1 MIVNLAAIALGLF
14 IGWTAAHISK
24 EFKNNSSHL
33 AAYRAGLLQNHNDRL
48 RAKAMHPSSSSEP
61 TDSNVY
67 KLRRK

>member
-24 EFKNNSSHL
+24 EFKKSSSMVS
-33 AAYRAGLLQNHNDRL
+33 AYRAGMLQRQNEL
-48 RAKAMHPSSSSEP
+48 ARAKHLHPSSSSEP
-61 TDSNVY
+61 TAANVY

>member
-24 EFKNNSSHL
+24 ELKNSSSMVS
-33 AAYRAGLLQNHNDRL
+33 AYRAGMAQRQNEIAH
-48 RAKAMHPSSSSEP
+48 AKQSHPSTGSKP
-61 TDSNVY
+61 TNVY

>member
-24 EFKNNSSHL
+24 ELKNSSSMVS
-33 AAYRAGLLQNHNDRL
+33 AYRAGMAQRQNEIAH
-48 RAKAMHPSSSSEP
+48 AKQSHPSTGCEP
-61 TDSNVY
+61 TNVY

>member
-24 EFKNNSSHL
+24 ELKHSSSMVS
-33 AAYRAGLLQNHNDRL
+33 AYRAGMQHRQDEIAH
-48 RAKAMHPSSSSEP
+48 AKHMHPSTGSEP
-61 TDSNVY
+61 VGNVY

>member
-24 EFKNNSSHL
+24 ELKNSSSMVS
-33 AAYRAGLLQNHNDRL
+33 ADRAGMAQRQTEIAH
-48 RAKAMHPSSSSEP
+48 AKQSHPSTGSEP
-61 TDSNVY
+61 TNVY

>member
-24 EFKNNSSHL
+24 ELKHSSSMVS
-33 AAYRAGLLQNHNDRL
+33 AYRAGMAQRHNEIAH
-48 RAKAMHPSSSSEP
+48 AKQSHPSTGSEP
-61 TDSNVY
+61 TNVY

>member
-14 IGWTAAHISK
+14 IGWTAAHLSK

-33 AAYRAGLLQNHNDRL
+33 AAYRAGMAQRQNEIAH
-48 RAKAMHPSSSSEP
+48 AKHMHPSSSSEP
-61 TDSNVY
+61 TAANVY

>member
-24 EFKNNSSHL
+24 ELKNSSSMVS
-33 AAYRAGLLQNHNDRL
+33 AYRAGMAQRQNEIAH
-48 RAKAMHPSSSSEP
+48 AKQSHPSTGSEP
-61 TDSNVY
+61 TNVH